1 MKAIKHTS
9 ISIIVLC
16 FILIVFAFKGG
27 EPWKASQLLAP
38 SDLATNLNDTKAT
51 HPILISV
58 GEAGL
63 IKGAIQIGAMTEIEN
78 VAKLKSL
85 LNKTDK
91 DLEVVVYCGCCPFE
105 HCPNIR
111 PAFELLTSLKFTKH
125 KLLNL
130 PHNIKVDWM
139 DKGYPMK

>member
-1 MKAIKHTS
+1 MKTIKS
-9 ISIIVLC
+9 ISALC
-16 FILIVFAFKGG
+16 LILIAFAFKDG

-38 SDLATNLNDTKAT
+38 NDLTTNLNDIKSK

-63 IKGAIQIGAMTEIEN
+63 IKGAIQIGAMTETEN
-78 VAKLKSL
+78 VSKLKAL

-91 DLEVVVYCGCCPFE
+91 DVEVVVYCGCCPFE

-111 PAFELLTSLKFTKH
+111 PAFELLTSFKFTKH

-130 PHNIKVDWM
+130 PHNLKVDWI

>member
-1 MKAIKHTS
+1 MKTIKS
-9 ISIIVLC
+9 ISAL
-16 FILIVFAFKGG
+16 FLILIAFAFKDG
-27 EPWKASQLLAP
+27 EPWKANQLLAP
-38 SDLATNLNDTKAT
+38 SDLAANLNDTKSK

-63 IKGAIQIGAMTEIEN
+63 IKGAIQIGAMTEAEN
-78 VAKLKSL
+78 VSKLKAL
-85 LNKTDK
+85 LTKTDK
-91 DLEVVVYCGCCPFE
+91 DVEVVVYCGCCPFE

-139 DKGYPMK
+139 DKGYPMN